1 MKGENGHRVRK
12 NVGGFRTYILL
23 APDLAWS
30 ARGWDAH
37 EPPNDQANIEAI
49 YTVGPIL
56 IAVLAPGL
64 AWSARGWD
72 AHEPMG

>member
-1 MKGENGHRVRK
+1 M
-12 NVGGFRTYILL
+12 VGSWVGCPRADGL
-23 APDLAWS
+23 
-30 ARGWDAH
+30 
-37 EPPNDQANIEAI
+37 NDQANLEAI

-72 AHEPMG
+72 AH